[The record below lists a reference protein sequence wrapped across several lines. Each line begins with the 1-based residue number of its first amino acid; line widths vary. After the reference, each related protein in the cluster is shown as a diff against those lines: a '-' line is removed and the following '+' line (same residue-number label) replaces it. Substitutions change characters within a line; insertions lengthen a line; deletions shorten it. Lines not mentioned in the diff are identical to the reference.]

1 MSHLRLQSVVERL
14 RVLILKFIAEFEL
27 DESRLRLNPF
37 RLNGSVSLPGFRLA
51 VESSDEFSLPVY
63 LRCLSARSLS
73 IFLFIIFYL
82 LSLFIIDRVSILFSF
97 ASLVR

>member
-14 RVLILKFIAEFEL
+14 RVLILKFIAESGL

-37 RLNGSVSLPGFRLA
+37 RLNGSVSLPAFRLA

-63 LRCLSARSLS
+63 LVSRRGLSPYFSLLYSIYYLCLL
-73 IFLFIIFYL
+73 
-82 LSLFIIDRVSILFSF
+82 
-97 ASLVR
+97 